1 MLRFRA
7 FTADKR
13 GMSLRTSALLPRVVA
28 IALVALGAT
37 AGLTYAAGS
46 GIGTTT
52 PAATATPIV
61 QSTIVV
67 PDVRN
72 EAFVFAKSALEDGGF
87 AWKVAG
93 SVHGYS
99 ANTVV
104 SQSPLPGTKLIDTGT
119 PLVVLTL
126 KRNRSYPQAG
136 AAADVAPYTATP
148 DERADLAS
156 RPLPA
161 KTPTVTTPPTTA
173 AATTPPTPTSTA
185 TTTTATTTAAP
196 AATTA
201 AKPAPKPKTAT
212 TLQARK
218 PDFVVPGA
226 RREPA
231 SEIPLTQRASNL
243 GTWLA
248 AHPKPSNAG
257 VKYWLYQNEW
267 VVTGA
272 RLGWWHGADALRTL
286 IAVDKRAQSQWGIGA
301 KSEAT
306 ASAALSYVEAQAR
319 K

>member
-1 MLRFRA
+1 MLRFRGCI
-7 FTADKR
+7 ADKR
-13 GMSLRTSALLPRVVA
+13 DMSLRTSALLPRAAAV
-28 IALVALGAT
+28 ALVALGAT

-46 GIGTTT
+46 GIGTTP
-52 PAATATPIV
+52 PATTAAPIV
-61 QSTIVV
+61 RSTIVV

-104 SQSPLPGTKLIDTGT
+104 GQSPEPGTKLIDTGT

-126 KRNRSYPQAG
+126 ERNRRYAQVG
-136 AAADVAPYTATP
+136 AAADISPFAATP

-161 KTPTVTTPPTTA
+161 KTPTVTTPPTT
-173 AATTPPTPTSTA
+173 
-185 TTTTATTTAAP
+185 TTAAR
-196 AATTA
+196 AV
-201 AKPAPKPKTAT
+201 KPAPKPSRKVAT
-212 TLQARK
+212 TLQART

-226 RREPA
+226 RKEPTN
-231 SEIPLTQRASNL
+231 EIPLPQRAANL
-243 GTWLA
+243 GAWLT
-248 AHPKPSNAG
+248 AHPKPTNAG

-286 IAVDKRAQSQWGIGA
+286 IVVDKRAQSRWGIGA

-306 ASAALSYVEAQAR
+306 ATAALSFVVAQAG